1 MAGAR
6 SLYCA
11 ATSTNDH
18 TKAISNSARF
28 MLMWGCS
35 LTPLIERGPGLPLC
49 PPRAK
54 PGPFRLSPICLAKG
68 VIMKAKLAIIIVG
81 TLVLMTSGANAY
93 RSNANG
99 TQAYPNPD
107 RETYVNRSCCSWK
120 TTHKAHKPIKH

>member
-1 MAGAR
+1 VPPTSKAGTFQF
-6 SLYCA
+6 SL
-11 ATSTNDH
+11 
-18 TKAISNSARF
+18 
-28 MLMWGCS
+28 
-35 LTPLIERGPGLPLC
+35 
-49 PPRAK
+49 
-54 PGPFRLSPICLAKG
+54 ICVAEG

-99 TQAYPNPD
+99 NQAYPNPD